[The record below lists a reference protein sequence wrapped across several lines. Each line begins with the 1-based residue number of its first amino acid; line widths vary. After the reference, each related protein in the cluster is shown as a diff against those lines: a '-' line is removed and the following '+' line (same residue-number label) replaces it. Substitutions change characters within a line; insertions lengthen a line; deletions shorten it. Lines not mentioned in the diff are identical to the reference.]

1 MVGHSAVVTLLGIA
15 QDGGYPQVGCMKQ
28 CCVRAREDPALSKM
42 PVSLGIRG
50 SNGTSHIIETSRMM
64 SRQFDLW
71 NAIERLDWPPSSISL
86 THAHLGHI
94 DGLGL
99 FGREV
104 MGAIGIKLHCSESLK
119 GLLDSTPSWSIMIE
133 QGVIEPKVWNPME
146 PFEPTPDC
154 GFTITAVPVPHRSEL
169 SDNHALIIRGQKNSL
184 LFMPDQDSWSETLDG
199 DLGIVDWLK
208 EMNVDIALIDGT
220 FWDYDEISSRDISE
234 IPHPTVRD
242 TLEILGSR
250 KQGDP
255 DISFFHFNHTNPLLK
270 NESPQSKELLSMGWG
285 ICKQGTM
292 YEL

>member
-1 MVGHSAVVTLLGIA
+1 
-15 QDGGYPQVGCMKQ
+15 
-28 CCVRAREDPALSKM
+28 
-42 PVSLGIRG
+42 
-50 SNGTSHIIETSRMM
+50 
-64 SRQFDLW
+64 
-71 NAIERLDWPPSSISL
+71 
-86 THAHLGHI
+86 
-94 DGLGL
+94 
-99 FGREV
+99 
-104 MGAIGIKLHCSESLK
+104 
-119 GLLDSTPSWSIMIE
+119 MIE
-133 QGVIEPKVWNPME
+133 QGVIEPEVWNPME

-184 LFMPDQDSWSETLDG
+184 LFMPDQDSWSETLDD

-285 ICKQGTM
+285 ICKQGAM